1 VNAGV
6 SGGARPGAA
15 GEESGLVLLDARLT
29 GGAEPVDVLLE
40 NGRIAAVGPGAAA
53 TADRGHRRL
62 RLDGRVVVPG
72 LWDNHVHF
80 TQWTLARRR
89 INLEA
94 ARSAAEAA
102 RLVAAAGAGT
112 SYPGMPVV
120 GYGFRDA
127 LWPDAPSLPLLDAAL
142 PDTAIVLLSGDLHSC
157 WLNSAA
163 LHRYG
168 YAGATET
175 GLLREEDAFEV
186 VRRIDQ
192 VPEDALDAW
201 AREAAAAAAARGVVG
216 VVDLE
221 MTWNL
226 DTWTRR
232 AERGHRDLR
241 VEFGTYR
248 QDLDR
253 AVSMGLRSGSVVD
266 GTRGLVSVGP
276 FKVITD
282 GSLNTRTAYC
292 ADEYPGGSTEHPRGV
307 LTVPTAD
314 LVEWMTVAT
323 RAGLGCAVHAIGD
336 EANTL
341 ALDAF
346 AATGARGSIEHAQL
360 LSWADVPRFAEL
372 GVVASLQPDHALDD
386 RDVADAYWAG
396 RTDRAFV
403 LASLTEAGA
412 TIALGSDAPVSPLDP
427 WLTMAAAVWRTR
439 DGLPPWHP
447 EQAISV
453 RAALAASTRG
463 ASVTPGAV
471 ADLAVLD
478 ADPFTAGLDAFRTMP
493 VAATLL
499 AGRLTHDAL

>member
-1 VNAGV
+1 MSAAVPG
-6 SGGARPGAA
+6 GAA
-15 GEESGLVLLDARLT
+15 GRAAEEEGGLVLLDARLAS
-29 GGAEPVDVLLE
+29 GVEPVDVVIE
-40 NGRIAAVGPGAAA
+40 SGRIAAIGPGAAVAA
-53 TADRGHRRL
+53 TGRHRHL
-62 RLDGRVVVPG
+62 HLGGRMVIPG

-80 TQWTLARRR
+80 SQWTLARRR
-89 INLEA
+89 INIESA
-94 ARSAAEAA
+94 TSAAEAA
-102 RLVAAAGAGT
+102 RMVAAAGEGT
-112 SYPGMPVV
+112 ASPGSPVV

-142 PDTAIVLLSGDLHSC
+142 PETPVVLLSGDLHSV

-163 LHRYG
+163 LQRYG
-168 YAGATET
+168 YAGATES

-186 VRRIDQ
+186 VRRLDV
-192 VPEDALDAW
+192 VPDDTLDAW
-201 AREAAAAAAARGVVG
+201 AREASAAAAARGVVG

-226 DTWTRR
+226 DTWVRR
-232 AERGHRDLR
+232 VAGGHRDLR

-248 QDLDR
+248 QHLDR
-253 AVSMGLRSGSVVD
+253 AVSLGLRSGAVVE
-266 GTRGLVSVGP
+266 GTGGLVSVGP

-292 ADEYPGGSTEHPRGV
+292 VDEYPGGPPEHPRGL
-307 LTVPTAD
+307 LTVPTDD
-314 LVEWMTVAT
+314 LIEWMAVAT
-323 RAGLGCAVHAIGD
+323 RAGLSCAVHAIGD
-336 EANTL
+336 EANSL

-360 LSWADVPRFAEL
+360 LTWADVPRFAEL
-372 GVVASLQPDHALDD
+372 GVVASVQPDHALDD
-386 RDVADAYWAG
+386 RDVAEAYWVG

-403 LASLTEAGA
+403 LASLAEAGA
-412 TIALGSDAPVSPLDP
+412 ALALGSDAPVSPLDP
-427 WLTMAAAVWRTR
+427 WRTMAAAVWRTR

-453 RAALAASTRG
+453 QAALEASTRIT
-463 ASVTPGAV
+463 AVQPGAV

-478 ADPFTAGLDAFRTMP
+478 ADPFTASLDEFTAMP

-499 AGRLTHDAL
+499 GGRLTHDTL

>member
-1 VNAGV
+1 MSAPIP
-6 SGGARPGAA
+6 GGAARRAA
-15 GEESGLVLLDARLT
+15 AEESGLVLVDARLAS
-29 GGAEPVDVLLE
+29 GAEPVDVVLE
-40 NGRIAAVGPGAAA
+40 GGRVTAVGAGAASGA
-53 TADRGHRRL
+53 PRPYRRL
-62 RLDGRVVVPG
+62 NLSGRLVVPG

-80 TQWTLARRR
+80 SQWTLARRR
-89 INLEA
+89 ISLEA
-94 ARSAAEAA
+94 ATSAAEAA
-102 RLVAAAGAGT
+102 RLVAAAGVGT
-112 SYPGMPVV
+112 ASPGMPVV

-127 LWPDAPSLPLLDAAL
+127 LWPDAPSLPLLDSAL
-142 PDTAIVLLSGDLHSC
+142 PDTPVVLLSGDLHSC

-186 VRRIDQ
+186 VRRIDV
-192 VPEDALDAW
+192 VPDDILDAW

-221 MTWNL
+221 MTWNR
-226 DTWTRR
+226 DTWVRR
-232 AERGHRDLR
+232 VAAGHRDLR

-253 AVSMGLRSGSVVD
+253 AVSLGLRSGSVVE
-266 GTRGLVSVGP
+266 GTEGLVVVGP

-292 ADEYPGGSTEHPRGV
+292 VDEYPGGSAEHPRGL
-307 LTVPTAD
+307 LTVPTED
-314 LVEWMTVAT
+314 LIEWMTVAS
-323 RAGLGCAVHAIGD
+323 RAGLSSAVHAIGD
-336 EANTL
+336 EANSR

-360 LSWADVPRFAEL
+360 LTWADVPRFAEL
-372 GVVASLQPDHALDD
+372 GVVASVQPDHALDD
-386 RDVADAYWAG
+386 RDVADSYWAG

-403 LASLTEAGA
+403 LASLAEAGA
-412 TIALGSDAPVSPLDP
+412 TLALGSDAPVSPLDP
-427 WLTMAAAVWRTR
+427 WRTMAAAVWRTR

-453 RAALAASTRG
+453 AAALRASARVN
-463 ASVTPGAV
+463 AVAPGAV

-478 ADPFTAGLDAFRTMP
+478 ADPFTATLEEFRAMP

-499 AGRLTHDAL
+499 GGRVTHDAL

>member
-1 VNAGV
+1 VTAASAG
-6 SGGARPGAA
+6 GIREGAA
-15 GEESGLVLLDARLT
+15 EGESALVLVDARLAS
-29 GGAEPVDVLLE
+29 GAEPVDIVIE
-40 NGRIAAVGPGAAA
+40 DGRLTAVGPGAAA
-53 TADRGHRRL
+53 GADEASRRVP
-62 RLDGRVVVPG
+62 LDGRLVVPG

-89 INLEA
+89 IDLEG

-102 RLVAAAGAGT
+102 RLVTSAGSAT
-112 SYPGMPVV
+112 ASPGLPVV

-127 LWPDAPSLPLLDAAL
+127 MWPDAPSLPLLDAAL
-142 PDTAIVLLSGDLHSC
+142 PDTPVVLLSGDLHSV

-168 YAGATET
+168 YAGATES
-175 GLLREEDAFEV
+175 GMLREGDAFDV

-192 VPEDALDAW
+192 VPDDMLDAW
-201 AREAAAAAAARGVVG
+201 TREAAAAAAARGVVG
-216 VVDLE
+216 IVDLE

-226 DTWTRR
+226 DTWMRR
-232 AERGHRDLR
+232 IAGGHRDLR
-241 VEFGTYR
+241 VEFGTYH

-253 AVSMGLRSGSVVD
+253 AVSLGLRSGQTVD
-266 GTRGLVSVGP
+266 GTGGLVSVGP

-292 ADEYPGGSTEHPRGV
+292 ADEYPGGSPEHPRGI

-314 LVEWMTVAT
+314 LIDWMTVAT
-323 RAGLGCAVHAIGD
+323 RAGLSCAVHAIGD
-336 EANTL
+336 EANRL

-372 GVVASLQPDHALDD
+372 GVVASVQPDHALDD

-403 LASLTEAGA
+403 LASLVEAGA

-439 DGLPPWHP
+439 AGLPPWHP
-447 EQAISV
+447 EQAIPV
-453 RAALAASTRG
+453 QTALAASTRS
-463 ASVTPGAV
+463 ASVVPGAV

-478 ADPFTAGLDAFRTMP
+478 ADPFTAGLEEFRAMP

-499 AGRLTHDAL
+499 GGRFTHDAL

>member
-1 VNAGV
+1 V
-6 SGGARPGAA
+6 SAAVAGGAERGAA
-15 GEESGLVLLDARLT
+15 EGENGLVLVDARLAT
-29 GGAEPVDVLLE
+29 GAEPVDVVIE
-40 NGRIAAVGPGAAA
+40 DGRITAVAPRAAA
-53 TADRGHRRL
+53 DADRALRRVP
-62 RLDGRVVVPG
+62 LDGRMLIPG

-80 TQWTLARRR
+80 SQWTLARRR
-89 INLEA
+89 INLESA
-94 ARSAAEAA
+94 TSAAEAA
-102 RLVAAAGAGT
+102 RLVATAGT
-112 SYPGMPVV
+112 GTAWPGMPVV

-142 PDTAIVLLSGDLHSC
+142 PDTPIVLLSGDLHSC

-163 LHRYG
+163 LHRFG
-168 YAGATET
+168 YAGVTET
-175 GLLREEDAFEV
+175 GLLREEDSFEV

-192 VPEDALDAW
+192 VPDDALDAW
-201 AREAAAAAAARGVVG
+201 AREAAAAAAGRGVVG

-221 MTWNL
+221 MTWNR
-226 DTWTRR
+226 DTWIRR
-232 AERGHRDLR
+232 VARGHRDLR

-253 AVSMGLRSGSVVD
+253 AVSLGLRTGDVVD
-266 GTRGLVSVGP
+266 GTHGLVSVGP

-292 ADEYPGGSTEHPRGV
+292 VDEYPGGAADAPRGV
-307 LTVPTAD
+307 LTVPTDD
-314 LVEWMTVAT
+314 LIDWMTVAT
-323 RAGLGCAVHAIGD
+323 RAGLTCAIHAIGD
-336 EANTL
+336 RANSL

-360 LSWADVPRFAEL
+360 LSWADLPRFAEL
-372 GVVASLQPDHALDD
+372 GVVASVQPDHALDD

-403 LASLTEAGA
+403 LASLLDAGA

-447 EQAISV
+447 EQAIPV
-453 RAALAASTRG
+453 QAALAASTRG
-463 ASVTPGAV
+463 GSVRPGAV
-471 ADLAVLD
+471 ADLAALD
-478 ADPFTAGLDAFRTMP
+478 ADPFTATLEEFRGMP

-499 AGRLTHDAL
+499 GGRFTHDAL